1 VEYCESFFEHLIEV
15 RQASLFFHPNYMSDN
30 NQASEALLPF
40 RRDAVAAILMN
51 LYVLAGALRG
61 NRKVPRYLPS
71 AAAARKRLLDRMAE
85 VEIEHA
91 SARGNVTPVPKKGVG
106 RKFAEVYQFAY
117 SQALTQCVEQLEQ
130 LQKYTKAVCGEV
142 GFDPVNDMGFEHTAL
157 LESTGLDGNTSR

>member
-1 VEYCESFFEHLIEV
+1 
-15 RQASLFFHPNYMSDN
+15 MSENERVSDI
-30 NQASEALLPF
+30 LLSF

-85 VEIEHA
+85 LEMELA
-91 SARGNVTPVPKKGVG
+91 NERSLTTPAPKRGVG

-117 SQALTQCVEQLEQ
+117 SQALTQCVEQLMQ
-130 LQKYTKAVCGEV
+130 LEKYTKAICGEV
-142 GFDPVNDMGFEHTAL
+142 GFDPSDDSGCEEDGGLM
-157 LESTGLDGNTSR
+157 ESTGVEEIKRMRQSS

>member
-1 VEYCESFFEHLIEV
+1 
-15 RQASLFFHPNYMSDN
+15 MSDN
-30 NQASEALLPF
+30 DQASKALLPF

-91 SARGNVTPVPKKGVG
+91 QMRNQPGLVPKKGVG

-117 SQALTQCVEQLEQ
+117 SQALTQCVEQLEE
-130 LQKYTKAVCGEV
+130 LQKYTKAICGEV
-142 GFDPVNDMGFEHTAL
+142 GFDPIDDTVYKEV
-157 LESTGLDGNTSR
+157 SRTKSPA